1 MPIRFEHAETVRSS
15 PERAFATIDNLPLT
29 AKWLPPC
36 VSLEKIGTGPN
47 AVGDTLRYVYKQGG
61 KTQEMSGRIVA
72 RTPGSQLQ
80 CVYDDR
86 AFAVSVDMQVAAAPE
101 GAVTTHI
108 IEITPKSFMGRLM
121 SPLIRMGLRKQ
132 TRDAATNLKAL
143 LES

>member
-36 VSLEKIGTGPN
+36 VSLEKVGTGPN
-47 AVGDTLRYVYKQGG
+47 AVGDTLRYAYKQGG

-72 RTPGSQLQ
+72 RTPGSQLH

-86 AFAVSVDMQVAAAPE
+86 AFTVSVDMQIAAAPD

-143 LES
+143 LEA